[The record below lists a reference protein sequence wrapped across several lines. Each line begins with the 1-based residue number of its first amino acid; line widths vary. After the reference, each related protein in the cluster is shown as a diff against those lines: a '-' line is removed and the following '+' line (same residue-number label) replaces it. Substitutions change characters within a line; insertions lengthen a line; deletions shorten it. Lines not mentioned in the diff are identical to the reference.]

1 MYNDF
6 DYEEAL
12 NQIKSSL
19 FDIYE
24 SQEIIVGSIEND
36 EERNKHV
43 QKYIETKNLAVKLVE
58 NITALYSKPIMT
70 NKDILKISEI
80 QQAEPVIIKSVVDNG
95 EEIEKNDTIS
105 NQEVIDNNEE
115 KNIEDNDF
123 SEEEFDSGQKE
134 VEETSLEDATV
145 IANEE
150 DDTISSKEIIDSNE
164 EKNIEDND
172 FSEEEFDSDQKEVE
186 ETSLEDGDD
195 TFIVNEDKDK
205 ISNKESN
212 YPKFYLDNRNG
223 SKPNFAYVP
232 EKLYLKI
239 KSNAI
244 TSFDN
249 NKIYKQDT
257 EKRRGII
264 VRNDQFMKLSLSR
277 HRQEGVLHEAK
288 EFRIAQAIKSR
299 KKLQEEALEK
309 GKVSINI

>member
-134 VEETSLEDATV
+134 VEETSLED
-145 IANEE
+145 
-150 DDTISSKEIIDSNE
+150 
-164 EKNIEDND
+164 
-172 FSEEEFDSDQKEVE
+172 
-186 ETSLEDGDD
+186 GDD